1 MRKVIGIS
9 KNVVRL
15 SLSKPICWFSCYIK
29 RLRQAQSDST
39 SRVFRDAL
47 IFISILFSAFA
58 AQAQAIRVGA
68 KHFNE
73 GYILSEIISQLLE
86 SEGYTVERKYNLGG
100 TLVCFEALRNN
111 AIDVYPEYSGTLS
124 AEILKQT
131 ELSYSQ
137 INEQLQNKFQLQISE
152 PYGFNNSYAF
162 VIKKQL
168 SEINNLHTISDLKD
182 HPELNLGLSYEFLKR
197 QDGWDNLA
205 KSYSLPQQPIGLE
218 HGLAYQALDQNK
230 ISLTDAYSTDG
241 EIPKYNLLVLQD
253 DRHFFSQY
261 KGTSLYRQKIDDRV
275 KQILSRLNGKIN
287 ETKMQSMNAAVLY
300 DKKTFAQ
307 VASQFLIS
315 EALMTQSQTKS
326 TSTINDIL
334 QKTGTHLSLTFSALL
349 LAICFSIP
357 LGVWLYWHPAISKSV
372 LNITGLLQT
381 IPSIALLAI
390 MIPLFGIGT
399 LPAIVALFLYAV
411 LPILRNTLT
420 GLQSIDPLLKKVA
433 DGIGMNRFQKLKLVE
448 FPLALPIVMA
458 GIRTA
463 AVINVGTAT
472 LAAFIGAGGLGEFI
486 VTGLAL
492 NNTELILRGAIPA
505 ALLALLVEIAFTIL
519 EKAWVPKHL
528 R

>member
-1 MRKVIGIS
+1 
-9 KNVVRL
+9 VRILIIL
-15 SLSKPICWFSCYIK
+15 SILLSS
-29 RLRQAQSDST
+29 LVTQAQT
-39 SRVFRDAL
+39 
-47 IFISILFSAFA
+47 
-58 AQAQAIRVGA
+58 IRVGA

-73 GYILSEIISQLLE
+73 GYILSEIISQLVE

-100 TLVCFEALRNN
+100 TLVCFEALKNN
-111 AIDVYPEYSGTLS
+111 AIDIYPEYSGTLS
-124 AEILKQT
+124 AEILKQSQ
-131 ELSYSQ
+131 LSYQ
-137 INEQLQNKFQLQISE
+137 EINVSLQKEYQLEIAE
-152 PYGFNNSYAF
+152 PYGFNNSYAL
-162 VIKKQL
+162 VIKREL
-168 SEINNLHTISDLKD
+168 SEAKSIRTISDLKNRT
-182 HPELNLGLSYEFLKR
+182 ELNLGLSYEFLKR

-205 KSYSLPQQPIGLE
+205 KSYSLPQQPVGLE

-230 ISLTDAYSTDG
+230 INLTDAYSTDG
-241 EIPKYNLLVLQD
+241 EIPKYNLIVLQD
-253 DRHFFSQY
+253 DQHFFPQY
-261 KGTSLYRQKIDDRV
+261 EATSLYRQGIDNRV
-275 KQILSRLNGKIN
+275 KKILSKLNGKID
-287 ETKMQSMNAAVLY
+287 EERMQRMNASVLY
-300 DKKTFAQ
+300 EKKTFEQ
-307 VASQFLIS
+307 VATSFLIY
-315 EALMTQSQTKS
+315 EGLIFKRQAKK

-334 QKTGTHLSLTFSALL
+334 QKTGTHLLLTFSALL

-357 LGVWLYWHPAISKSV
+357 LGVWLYWHPRISKSV

-448 FPLALPIVMA
+448 FPLALPMVMA

-505 ALLALLVEIAFTIL
+505 ALLALLVEFAFTFL
-519 EKAWVPKHL
+519 EKWWVPKHL

>member
-1 MRKVIGIS
+1 MRKVMGIS

-39 SRVFRDAL
+39 SRAFRDAF

-58 AQAQAIRVGA
+58 AQAQTIRVGA

-124 AEILKQT
+124 AEILKQP

-137 INEQLQNKFQLQISE
+137 IDEQLQNKFQLQISE
-152 PYGFNNSYAF
+152 PYGFNNSYAL
-162 VIKKQL
+162 VIKKEL
-168 SEINNLHTISDLKD
+168 SEAKNIHTISDLKN
-182 HPELNLGLSYEFLKR
+182 HPQLNLGLSYEFLKR

-205 KSYSLPQQPIGLE
+205 KKYSLPHQPVGLE
-218 HGLAYQALDQNK
+218 HGLAYQALNQNK
-230 ISLTDAYSTDG
+230 IDLTDAYSTDG
-241 EIPKYNLLVLQD
+241 EITKYNLTVLQD
-253 DRHFFSQY
+253 DQHFFPQY
-261 KGTSLYRQKIDDRV
+261 EATSLYRQAIDD
-275 KQILSRLNGKIN
+275 KIKKILSRLSGKID
-287 ETKMQSMNAAVLY
+287 EPKMQAMNAAVLY
-300 DKKTFAQ
+300 DKKTFEQ
-307 VASQFLIS
+307 VATAFLS
-315 EALMTQSQTKS
+315 AENLVTKREIKN
-326 TSTINDIL
+326 TSILTDIL
-334 QKTGTHLSLTFSALL
+334 RKTGTHLLLTFSALL
-349 LAICFSIP
+349 LAIFFAIP
-357 LGVWLYWHPAISKSV
+357 LGIWLYWHPHFSKSI
-372 LNITGLLQT
+372 LYITGLLQT

-390 MIPLFGIGT
+390 LIPLFGIGT

-433 DGIGMNRFQKLKLVE
+433 DGIGMSRYQKLTLVE
-448 FPLALPIVMA
+448 FPLALPVVMA

>member
-1 MRKVIGIS
+1 MKASITIV
-9 KNVVRL
+9 L
-15 SLSKPICWFSCYIK
+15 LFFA
-29 RLRQAQSDST
+29 LALQAQT
-39 SRVFRDAL
+39 
-47 IFISILFSAFA
+47 
-58 AQAQAIRVGA
+58 IRVGA

-86 SEGYTVERKYNLGG
+86 SEGYTIERKYNLGG
-100 TLVCFEALRNN
+100 TLVCFEALKNN
-111 AIDVYPEYSGTLS
+111 AIDIYPEYSGTLS
-124 AEILKQT
+124 SEILKQNG
-131 ELSYSQ
+131 LSFQ
-137 INEQLQNKFQLQISE
+137 DINAALRKNFQLEIAE
-152 PYGFNNSYAF
+152 PYGFNNSYSL
-162 VIKKQL
+162 VIKKKL
-168 SEINNLHTISDLKD
+168 SEVKKIRTISDLKN
-182 HPELNLGLSYEFLKR
+182 HPELTLGLSYEFLKR

-205 KSYSLPQQPIGLE
+205 KSYSLPQQPVGLE

-230 ISLTDAYSTDG
+230 IDLTDAYSTDG
-241 EIPKYNLLVLQD
+241 EIPKYNLITLQD
-253 DRHFFSQY
+253 DQHFFPQY
-261 KGTSLYRQKIDDRV
+261 EGTSLYRQEIDKLV
-275 KQILSRLNGKIN
+275 KQILSRLNGKID
-287 ETKMQSMNAAVLY
+287 ETKMQAMNATVLY

-307 VASQFLIS
+307 VASQFLTN
-315 EALMTQSQTKS
+315 EALITKSQTKN
-326 TSTINDIL
+326 TSIIIDIL
-334 QKTGTHLSLTFSALL
+334 QKAATHLLLTFSALL

-357 LGVWLYWHPAISKSV
+357 LGVWLYWHPVISKSV

-448 FPLALPIVMA
+448 FPLALSMVMA

-505 ALLALLVEIAFTIL
+505 ALLALLVEIAFTFL
-519 EKAWVPKHL
+519 ENWWVPKHL

>member
-1 MRKVIGIS
+1 MVK
-9 KNVVRL
+9 
-15 SLSKPICWFSCYIK
+15 WFVT
-29 RLRQAQSDST
+29 L
-39 SRVFRDAL
+39 
-47 IFISILFSAFA
+47 SILLFA
-58 AQAQAIRVGA
+58 NTMQAQAIRVGA

-100 TLVCFEALRNN
+100 TLVCFEALKNN
-111 AIDVYPEYSGTLS
+111 AIDIYPEYSGTLS
-124 AEILKQT
+124 AEILKKGQ
-131 ELSYSQ
+131 LSYQ
-137 INEQLQNKFQLQISE
+137 EINLALQKNFQLEIAE
-152 PYGFNNSYAF
+152 PYGFNNSYAL
-162 VIKKQL
+162 VIKKEL
-168 SEINNLHTISDLKD
+168 SEAKNIRTISDLKN
-182 HPELNLGLSYEFLKR
+182 HTKLNLGLSYEFLKR

-205 KSYSLPQQPIGLE
+205 KNYSLPQLPVGLE

-230 ISLTDAYSTDG
+230 IDLTDAYSTDG
-241 EIPKYNLLVLQD
+241 EIPKYNLVVLKD
-253 DRHFFSQY
+253 DQHFFPQY
-261 KGTSLYRQKIDDRV
+261 EATSLYRKEMDNRA
-275 KQILSRLNGKIN
+275 KQIITRLNGKID
-287 ETKMQSMNAAVLY
+287 ETKMQTMNASVLY
-300 DKKTFAQ
+300 DKRTFEQ
-307 VASQFLIS
+307 VAAAFLANEKLVVKKETANTS
-315 EALMTQSQTKS
+315 VTQ
-326 TSTINDIL
+326 DIL
-334 QKTGTHLSLTFSALL
+334 KKTGTHLLLTFSALL
-349 LAICFSIP
+349 LAILFAVP
-357 LGVWLYWHPAISKSV
+357 LGVWLYWNPAISKSI
-372 LNITGLLQT
+372 LYFTGLLQT

-420 GLQSIDPLLKKVA
+420 GLQSVDPLLKKVG
-433 DGIGMNRFQKLKLVE
+433 DGIGMNRYQKLKLVE
-448 FPLALPIVMA
+448 FPLATPTIIA

-505 ALLALLVEIAFTIL
+505 ALLALLVEFGFTFL

>member
-1 MRKVIGIS
+1 VRTIIVIS
-9 KNVVRL
+9 LLFL
-15 SLSKPICWFSCYIK
+15 SLV
-29 RLRQAQSDST
+29 LQAQT
-39 SRVFRDAL
+39 
-47 IFISILFSAFA
+47 
-58 AQAQAIRVGA
+58 IRVGA

-100 TLVCFEALRNN
+100 TLVCFEALKND
-111 AIDVYPEYSGTLS
+111 AIDVYPEYSGTLL
-124 AEILKQT
+124 AEILKQNR
-131 ELSYSQ
+131 LSYQ
-137 INEQLQNKFQLQISE
+137 EINAALQKDYELEIAK
-152 PYGFNNSYAF
+152 PYGFSNSYAL
-162 VIKKQL
+162 VIKKEL
-168 SEINNLHTISDLKD
+168 SEAKNIHTISDLRN
-182 HPELNLGLSYEFLKR
+182 HNELNLGFSYEFLKR

-205 KSYSLPQQPIGLE
+205 KKYSLLQQPVGLE
-218 HGLAYQALDQNK
+218 HGLAYQALDQKK
-230 ISLTDAYSTDG
+230 IDLTDAYSTDG
-241 EIPKYNLLVLQD
+241 EISKYDLIVLQD
-253 DRHFFSQY
+253 DQLFFPEY
-261 KGTSLYRQKIDDRV
+261 EATSLYRKRIEKRV
-275 KQILSRLNGKIN
+275 KQILSKLNGKIDEAN
-287 ETKMQSMNAAVLY
+287 MQAMNAAVLY

-307 VASQFLIS
+307 VASQFLTD
-315 EALMTQSQTKS
+315 EALITKSQTKNI
-326 TSTINDIL
+326 STINDIL
-334 QKTGTHLSLTFSALL
+334 QKAVAHLLLTFSALL

-357 LGVWLYWHPAISKSV
+357 LGVWLYWHPVISKSV

-448 FPLALPIVMA
+448 FPLALPMVMA

-505 ALLALLVEIAFTIL
+505 ALLALLIEFAFTFL
-519 EKAWVPKHL
+519 EKWWVPKHL

>member
-1 MRKVIGIS
+1 
-9 KNVVRL
+9 VRT
-15 SLSKPICWFSCYIK
+15 II
-29 RLRQAQSDST
+29 T
-39 SRVFRDAL
+39 IAL
-47 IFISILFSAFA
+47 LFFA
-58 AQAQAIRVGA
+58 LALHAQAIRVGA

-100 TLVCFEALRNN
+100 TLVCFEALKNN

-124 AEILKQT
+124 SEILKQNH
-131 ELSYSQ
+131 LSYQ
-137 INEQLQNKFQLQISE
+137 EINTSLQKNFQLEVAE
-152 PYGFNNSYAF
+152 PYGFNNSYAL
-162 VIKKQL
+162 VIKKEL
-168 SEINNLHTISDLKD
+168 SEARNIHTISDLKS
-182 HPELNLGLSYEFLKR
+182 HAELNLGLSYEFLKR

-205 KSYSLPQQPIGLE
+205 KSYSLPQRPVGLE
-218 HGLAYQALDQNK
+218 HGLAYQALNQNK
-230 ISLTDAYSTDG
+230 IDLTDAYSTDG
-241 EIPKYNLLVLQD
+241 EITKYNLVVLND
-253 DRHFFSQY
+253 DRHFFPQY
-261 KGTSLYRQKIDDRV
+261 QATSLYRQGVEDRV
-275 KQILSRLNGKIN
+275 KKILSRLNGKID
-287 ETKMQSMNAAVLY
+287 EARMQAMNASVLY
-300 DKKTFAQ
+300 EKKTFEQ
-307 VASQFLIS
+307 VATGFLIY
-315 EALMTQSQTKS
+315 EGLIFKSQAKKS
-326 TSTINDIL
+326 SIINEVL
-334 QKTGTHLSLTFSALL
+334 QKTGTHLLLTFSALL

-357 LGVWLYWHPAISKSV
+357 LGVWLYWHPTISKSV
-372 LNITGLLQT
+372 LNGTGLLQT

-420 GLQSIDPLLKKVA
+420 GLQSIDPLLKKIA
-433 DGIGMNRFQKLKLVE
+433 DSIGMNRYQKLKLVE
-448 FPLALPIVMA
+448 FPLALPMVMA

-505 ALLALLVEIAFTIL
+505 ALLALLVEFAFTFL
-519 EKAWVPKHL
+519 EKWWVPRHL

>member
-1 MRKVIGIS
+1 MVK
-9 KNVVRL
+9 
-15 SLSKPICWFSCYIK
+15 WFIVSI
-29 RLRQAQSDST
+29 LLVANSMQAQT
-39 SRVFRDAL
+39 
-47 IFISILFSAFA
+47 
-58 AQAQAIRVGA
+58 IRVGA

-100 TLVCFEALRNN
+100 TLVCFEALKNN
-111 AIDVYPEYSGTLS
+111 AIDIYPEYSGTLS
-124 AEILKQT
+124 AEVLKQNQ
-131 ELSYSQ
+131 LSYQ
-137 INEQLQNKFQLQISE
+137 EINLALQKEFQLEIAE
-152 PYGFNNSYAF
+152 PYGFNNSYAL
-162 VIKKQL
+162 VIKKGL
-168 SEINNLHTISDLKD
+168 SDEKNIHAISDLKN
-182 HPELNLGLSYEFLKR
+182 HTELKLGLSYEFLKR

-205 KSYSLPQQPIGLE
+205 KNYSLPQQPVGLE

-230 ISLTDAYSTDG
+230 IDITDAYSTDG
-241 EIPKYNLLVLQD
+241 EIPKYNLVVLQD
-253 DRHFFSQY
+253 DQYFFPQY
-261 KGTSLYRQKIDDRV
+261 EATSIYRQGVDNRI
-275 KQILSRLNGKIN
+275 KQILSRLNGKID
-287 ETKMQSMNAAVLY
+287 ETKMQAMNASVLY
-300 DKKTFAQ
+300 DKKTFEQ
-307 VASQFLIS
+307 VAAAFLAN
-315 EALMTQSQTKS
+315 EKLVVKKETAN
-326 TSTINDIL
+326 TSVAQDIL
-334 QKTGTHLSLTFSALL
+334 KKTATHLLLTFSALL

-357 LGVWLYWHPAISKSV
+357 LGVWLYWHPSISKSI
-372 LNITGLLQT
+372 LYFTGLLQT

-433 DGIGMNRFQKLKLVE
+433 NGIGMNRFQKLKLVE
-448 FPLALPIVMA
+448 FPLALPMVMA

-492 NNTELILRGAIPA
+492 NSTELILRGAIPA
-505 ALLALLVEIAFTIL
+505 ALLALLVEFTFTFS
-519 EKAWVPKHL
+519 EKWWVPKHL